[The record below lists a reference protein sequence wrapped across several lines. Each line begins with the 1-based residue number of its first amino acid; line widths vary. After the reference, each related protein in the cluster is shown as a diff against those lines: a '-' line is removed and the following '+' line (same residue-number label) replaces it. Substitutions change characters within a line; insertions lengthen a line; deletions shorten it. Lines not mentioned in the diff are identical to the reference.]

1 MTGQAPYE
9 LAMDI
14 LALRFP
20 DGDIPASCDDMTG
33 RALGLINLLITEN
46 AFLDARLK
54 KSDPAVVPIT
64 ALSDEIGQSAEIVSR
79 AMPYGLASLLILN
92 ENATLA
98 SLLHGL
104 YTAAL
109 NEISHSYGAGVEQ
122 IKEVY

>member
-1 MTGQAPYE
+1 MTGQALYE

-20 DGDIPASCDDMTG
+20 DGDIPASG

>member
-1 MTGQAPYE
+1 MTGQALYE

-79 AMPYGLASLLILN
+79 AMPYGLGVVAHTQRERDACQPAAWIIHSGAQRNQPLLRRR
-92 ENATLA
+92 
-98 SLLHGL
+98 S
-104 YTAAL
+104 
-109 NEISHSYGAGVEQ
+109 
-122 IKEVY
+122 

>member
-1 MTGQAPYE
+1 MTGQALYE

-20 DGDIPASCDDMTG
+20 DVDIPVSCEDMTG
-33 RALGLINLLITEN
+33 RALGLINLLIAEN

-54 KSDPAVVPIT
+54 KTDPAVNPIT
-64 ALSDEIGQSAEIVSR
+64 ALTDEIGQSAEIVSR

-92 ENATLA
+92 ENATVA

-109 NEISHSYGAGVEQ
+109 NEVSHSYGAG
-122 IKEVY
+122 IAPIREVY

>member
-1 MTGQAPYE
+1 MTGQALYE

-54 KSDPAVVPIT
+54 KSDP

>member
-1 MTGQAPYE
+1 MTGQALYE

-20 DGDIPASCDDMTG
+20 DGDIPVSCEDKTG
-33 RALGLINLLITEN
+33 RALGLINLLIAEN

-54 KSDPAVVPIT
+54 KTDPAVSPIT
-64 ALSDEIGQSAEIVSR
+64 ALTDEIGQSAEIVSR

-92 ENATLA
+92 ENATVA

-109 NEISHSYGAGVEQ
+109 NEVSHSYGAG
-122 IKEVY
+122 IAPIREVY